1 MPTAMVVVS
10 PYTDVSVLGLTVCFL
25 SGRGGGVQIEE
36 WLTEKLRV
44 LILRTEAVLIRRILR
59 F

>member
-1 MPTAMVVVS
+1 MPTTMVVVS

-25 SGRGGGVQIEE
+25 SGRGGVQIEE